1 MHFAAYFSGEIHFWY
16 PRAKL
21 KQLMYFIYMHVCMY
35 IKKRSGFF
43 LQSKLDCKDLLNSAQ
58 MRCVCDVLVDT
69 LCAVMPG
76 INTAVLARQHI
87 MWDGIVVNFLLM
99 QYSIYLSTAY
109 RSLGGRDSVLLK
121 TFQNNSWQ
129 CDFIFVRL

>member
-1 MHFAAYFSGEIHFWY
+1 MHFATYFSREVYLWY

-21 KQLMYFIYMHVCMY
+21 KQLMYFIYMHICVY

-43 LQSKLDCKDLLNSAQ
+43 LQSKLDLKDLLNSVQ
-58 MRCVCDVLVDT
+58 MRCICEVLVDT
-69 LCAVMPG
+69 FRALMPG
-76 INTAVLARQHI
+76 INTAVLARQHM

-129 CDFIFVRL
+129 CDFIFV